1 MHPTALD
8 NHYIGI
14 DVSKTMLDI
23 YLPQTNTLTRLP
35 NNDRGVNKLNALLAN
50 QKTHVIIEATG
61 GLKKNAHRHLNRQGH
76 RVSIVNPRSVRRLAQ
91 GLGLLAKTDRLD
103 AKLLSRYGAIVNPAE
118 TIPRTPEEQTLWELV
133 SRRRQL
139 VEMAV
144 QEKNRRSSAADELQ
158 ESITQVLNFLQDQLK
173 GIDLKLQGLIA
184 SNEELC
190 KKRDILLSIPGIGET
205 TATQLLIELPE
216 LGEVSDKKIA
226 ALVGVA
232 PFNCDSGQ
240 LKGRRTIWGGRV
252 SVRNSLYMIALVA
265 CRHNPAIKS
274 YYQRLCEKGK
284 PKKVA
289 LVACMRK
296 ILIIANHMLKE
307 QTKWK
312 APTLEA
318 PQS

>member
-35 NNDRGVNKLNALLAN
+35 NTDKGVDKLNALLAN

-139 VEMAV
+139 VDMAV
-144 QEKNRRSSAADELQ
+144 QEKNRRSSAAGELQ

-173 GIDLKLQGLIA
+173 GTDLKLQGLIA

-205 TATQLLIELPE
+205 TAIQLLIELPE